1 MTASALTYRDA
12 IRIVREEE
20 AAARDKSYRQYPIG
34 QDVGRF
40 LRAKR
45 LERNVTPDTVRSYE
59 GVLRLLTLR
68 HADMNTLE
76 PFAHPQ
82 NGPELLHDFLENH
95 WGDADEATRRQRM
108 SILASFFEW
117 AYRTD
122 RVSANPIGR
131 MQRPRRRQKGATR
144 PRVPEPH
151 VARLVSSAG
160 SLRDEAALLLL
171 ARLALRREDLRLLQ
185 LADIDL
191 ARDEVY
197 LRHAKGGKEHVLP
210 VAFRQLRET
219 LYLHLQERGGGPAE
233 YLLYPKTH
241 RTRPLSRAGIAN
253 WFNRCVDQAGLAGYT
268 MHQLRHAAIDQ
279 LRRDTGDVEIAR
291 LLARHENVAVTQD
304 YLHSNAVD
312 DLRDAIERTEARSV

>member
-1 MTASALTYRDA
+1 MSALTYRDA
-12 IRIVREEE
+12 ARIVREEE
-20 AAARDKSYRQYPIG
+20 AAARDKSYRQFPIG

-45 LERNVTPDTVRSYE
+45 LERDVTPDTVRSYE
-59 GVLRLLTLR
+59 GVLRRFTLR
-68 HADMNTLE
+68 HADMDSLE

-82 NGPELLHDFLENH
+82 NGPELLHEFLDHH
-95 WGDADEATRRQRM
+95 WGEADEATRRQRM
-108 SILASFFEW
+108 SVLASFFEW

-122 RVSANPIGR
+122 RVAANPIGR

-151 VARLVSSAG
+151 VSRLVAAQLL
-160 SLRDEAALLLL
+160 LRDQAAVLLLG
-171 ARLALRREDLRLLQ
+171 RLALRREDLRLLQ

-191 ARDEVY
+191 ARDELY

-210 VAFRQLRET
+210 IAFREVREI

-241 RTRPLSRAGIAN
+241 RLRPLSRAGIAH
-253 WFNRCVDQAGLAGYT
+253 WFTRCVEAAGLAGYT
-268 MHQLRHAAIDQ
+268 MHQLRHAAIDNV
-279 LRRDTGDVEIAR
+279 RRGTGDVELAR
-291 LLARHENVAVTQD
+291 VLARHENVAVTQD
-304 YLHSNAVD
+304 YLHTDEVV
-312 DLRDAIERTEARSV
+312 DLRDAIERMEARSV